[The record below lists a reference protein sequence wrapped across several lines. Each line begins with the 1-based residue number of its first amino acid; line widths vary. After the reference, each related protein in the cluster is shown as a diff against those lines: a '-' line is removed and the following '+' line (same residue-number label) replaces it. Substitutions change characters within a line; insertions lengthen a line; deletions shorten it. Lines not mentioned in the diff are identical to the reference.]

1 MAITATERTQIIELV
16 TLMFNAAPGATYLSQ
31 IVSLY
36 EANGHNLQTLAE
48 QLGTTSVF
56 QSLNPNFQTAEEF
69 ASSFL
74 TPLGLQNDATAHD
87 FVVARFNAGVSKAD
101 IMYQG
106 FAALTSL
113 GSGASSQYTNALAIM
128 QNKEAVAEYYSVTAN
143 GSATDLSTL
152 QNVLSGVT
160 ADASTVTAAENVI
173 AGNANNGQQYVLTTN
188 IDNITGTS
196 GNDTFIGVLDGIS
209 GNDTLNVG
217 DSING
222 GAGIDTL
229 QITTAT
235 TYSLDLSTAN
245 ITNVEKLFIND
256 ANNNLDGTVQLG
268 NNTFTNVTVQ
278 NLDDADVDGV
288 NEGTTMTVQAAP
300 NTTYNWANVYFNAD
314 ASATININDT
324 FKGNASANDGGADFY
339 HGDVGAGLSNAT
351 TVNDTLN
358 LVNANSLSGQDDW
371 VDQYVYVNNAGNV
384 KTAVNLNVNVTGATS
399 DGSTDSG
406 LDLYVYQ
413 NGDATVTANI
423 LMSNSSDV
431 DVEVYAQESVVAT
444 DVSNNVANVTL
455 NNVDNPDYA
464 EIEAYDFAKVN
475 VNVTGASSLDY
486 LYFTNSNATLT
497 SASTQTLTITAGAD
511 LTAGETDMFG
521 TGSNSVVVSGSGNVA
536 LGDFVGTTSTLS
548 SSVHNTIDA
557 SGLTG
562 KFSVNV
568 TVPVQSVTGG
578 SGNDSIYVE
587 DVSTAGSSSLGG
599 LTLNG
604 GAGTDTLGFDTADWA
619 TIAAL
624 SATDL
629 AKITNFEVLA
639 LHGPLTNTAPYDV
652 SLISGVTSFSALN
665 GVTTTQTAT
674 VTGLGAN
681 ATVTLSGDLVTNN
694 GGLDLVMKTDTT
706 ADTVNLILKPTGFTD
721 NNDATADNNVVT
733 ELLDTSNIE
742 TLNVTSTGKITAP
755 TTPVTGY
762 KADYITNT
770 LSLTDNQ
777 LKSLVISGD
786 QSLSF
791 AAAAS
796 QTALTSVDA
805 SANTAKHGVTID
817 MSLDTKAVSMLGSA
831 GADHLTGTAK
841 ADTISA
847 GAGNDT
853 ITGGN
858 GGDTLTGGAGNDTF
872 VYTAVTQSTL
882 LNLDTITDFSA
893 NTWGEGLDS
902 TSGLPN
908 GSATSAG
915 ALATDPKING
925 DLINIHAIDQTFDT
939 VDGVHTA
946 IKVSVQSNAADAQT
960 FLQNM
965 AADASLTTTT
975 GAALDSS
982 SGRLYMDFNHDG
994 TVDSVIQL
1002 TGVTTLTSSAF
1013 VV

>member
-87 FVVARFNAGVSKAD
+87 FVVSRFNAGVSKAD

-188 IDNITGTS
+188 IDNIVGTS

-235 TYSLDLSTAN
+235 TYSLDLSTMN
-245 ITNVEKLFIND
+245 ISNVEKLFIND

-268 NNTFTNVTVQ
+268 NNTFTDVTVQ
-278 NLDDADVDGV
+278 NLDDATVDGV
-288 NEGTTMTVQAAP
+288 NEGTNMTVQAAP

-324 FKGNASANDGGADFY
+324 FKGNATANDGGADFY

-358 LVNANSLSGQDDW
+358 LVNANSLNGNDDW

-423 LMSNSSDV
+423 VMSNSSDV
-431 DVEVYAQESVVAT
+431 DVEVYAQTSSVTT

-464 EIEAYDFAKVN
+464 EIEAFDFAKVN
-475 VNVTGASSLDY
+475 VNVTGATSLDY
-486 LYFTNSNATLT
+486 LDFTNEYGTLT

-548 SSVHNTIDA
+548 STVHNTIDA

-604 GAGTDTLGFDTADWA
+604 GAGTDTLGFNEADWA

-639 LHGPLTNTAPYDV
+639 LHGPLTNTASYDV
-652 SLISGVTSFSALN
+652 SLISGITSFSALN
-665 GVTTTQTAT
+665 GVTTAQTAT

-706 ADTVNLILKPTGFTD
+706 ADTVNLILKPSVTD
-721 NNDATADNNVVT
+721 NNNGTADNIGVT
-733 ELLDTSNIE
+733 EIVDTSNVE
-742 TLNVTSTGKITAP
+742 TLNVTSTAKITVP
-755 TTPVTGY
+755 TPLDPAY
-762 KADYITNT
+762 KADYVTNT
-770 LSLTDNQ
+770 LTLTDNA

-786 QSLSF
+786 QSLAF

-817 MSLDTKAVSMLGSA
+817 MSLDTKAVSVLGST

-893 NTWGEGLDS
+893 NTWGQGLDS

-915 ALATDPKING
+915 ADPTSTKING

-939 VDGVHTA
+939 VDGAHTA

-965 AADASLTTTT
+965 AADATLNLTT

-1002 TGVTTLTSSAF
+1002 TGVTTLTSAAF